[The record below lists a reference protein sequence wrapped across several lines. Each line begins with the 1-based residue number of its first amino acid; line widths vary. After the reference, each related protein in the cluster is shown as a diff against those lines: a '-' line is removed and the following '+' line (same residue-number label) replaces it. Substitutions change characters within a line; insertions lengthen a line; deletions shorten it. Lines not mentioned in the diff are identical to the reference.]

1 MLTAVICRVRLAA
14 GALCI
19 SFLVSACAHHPD
31 SQQRY
36 LSLPVERSQELLE
49 TPFFPQDAY
58 QCGPA
63 SLAMV
68 LNSRG
73 VEVSPQHLQALVY
86 LPQRKGSLQAEMLAA
101 AAHYGLLAVRT
112 PASMD
117 GLVLELSSG
126 NPVIVLQNLGF
137 GWLPQ
142 WHYAVAIGYDLE
154 KGEIYLRSGKDRRRV
169 YGFRVFQKSWSRSN
183 YWAMVVVSPG
193 TVPATAT
200 ENEYLTAASAFE
212 RRKNHVAALQ
222 AFAAGT
228 HRWPHSYLAW
238 AGSGNAAHSLS
249 RFSEAEQA
257 YRQALSLRPDQASL
271 MNNLALTLAERGCK
285 QRALSVMA
293 CALRHAPDDAN
304 LAASHNEIKAFPA
317 GAEACQPFACRA
329 GGTHVSE

>member
-1 MLTAVICRVRLAA
+1 MCRVRVAA
-14 GALCI
+14 RALCI

-31 SQQRY
+31 SKQRY

-68 LNSRG
+68 LNSQG

-101 AAHYGLLAVRT
+101 AAHYGRLAVRT
-112 PASMD
+112 PSSMD
-117 GLVLELSSG
+117 GLLLELSSG

-154 KGEIYLRSGKDRRRV
+154 KGEIYLRSGNNRRRV
-169 YGFRVFQKSWSRSN
+169 YDFRVFQKSWSRSN

-193 TVPATAT
+193 TVPPTAT

-228 HRWPHSYLAW
+228 HRWSHSYLAW

-249 RFSEAEQA
+249 RFREAEQA

-271 MNNLALTLAERGCK
+271 MNNLALTLAKRGCK
-285 QRALSVMA
+285 QSALSVMA
-293 CALRHAPDDAN
+293 CALKHAPGDAN

-317 GAEACQPFACRA
+317 GAEACQPFVCGA
-329 GGTHVSE
+329 GGTQVSE

>member
-1 MLTAVICRVRLAA
+1 MLTAVMCRVRLAA

-19 SFLVSACAHHPD
+19 SFLVSACAHHPG
-31 SQQRY
+31 SKQRY
-36 LSLPVERSQELLE
+36 LSLPVQRSQELLE

-68 LNSRG
+68 LNSQG

-101 AAHYGLLAVRT
+101 AAHYGRLAVRT
-112 PASMD
+112 PSSMD
-117 GLVLELSSG
+117 GLLLELSSG

-142 WHYAVAIGYDLE
+142 WHYAVAIGYYLE
-154 KGEIYLRSGKDRRRV
+154 KGEIYLRSGNDRRRV
-169 YGFRVFQKSWSRSN
+169 YDFRVFQKSWSRSN

-193 TVPATAT
+193 KVPPTAT

-228 HRWPHSYLAW
+228 HRWSHSYLAW

-249 RFSEAEQA
+249 RFSQAEQA

-285 QRALSVMA
+285 QSALSVMA
-293 CALRHAPDDAN
+293 CALKHAPDDAN
-304 LAASHNEIKAFPA
+304 LAASHKEIKAFPA
-317 GAEACQPFACRA
+317 GAEACQPFVCGA
-329 GGTHVSE
+329 GGTRVSE